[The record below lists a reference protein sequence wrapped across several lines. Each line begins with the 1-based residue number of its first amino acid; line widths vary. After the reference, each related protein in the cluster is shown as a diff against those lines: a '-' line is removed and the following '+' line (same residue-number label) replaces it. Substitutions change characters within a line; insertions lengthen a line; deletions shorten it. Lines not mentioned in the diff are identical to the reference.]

1 MREHY
6 PDADIEQE
14 YSVEKA
20 VQRLRKKRN
29 QDAVYA
35 LNNYPYKET
44 GVNPTAAVES
54 LKQPCQPVEQ
64 NGMTVYA
71 PIIEF

>member
-14 YSVEKA
+14 YKTEKA
-20 VQRLRKKRN
+20 KQRAYKRELKKIKGASSSVR
-29 QDAVYA
+29 
-35 LNNYPYKET
+35 LEET
-44 GVNPTAAVES
+44 LKPTAAVES